1 MQIHPELAAALDA
14 FKDAP
19 QLDFTHMPV
28 PEIRKILDHMGF
40 PPADIPLHEVRELRI
55 PVQGRSMVA
64 RLYRAT
70 DHAAAPVMVFFHG
83 GGWCI
88 GTLET
93 HDNLCRH
100 LAQITAMNVVSVDY
114 RLAPEHVFPA
124 ALDDAYAAT
133 RWVAEHAAELCCDAG
148 QLTVAGDSAG
158 GNLAIATSLRAKEDQ
173 WAGIQQQLLL
183 YPVCDARMQTA
194 SYAQFGQMPLLRSDD
209 MAMMWRHYHPG
220 TPMHPLASVMQ
231 YADLSGLPPAVM
243 VTAELDVLRDEGEAF
258 AKRLQDAGVAVALMR
273 AQGMLHGFAN
283 FGTLLPHVAELL
295 EQACALLP
303 SAQTANAA

>member
-1 MQIHPELAAALDA
+1 MQIHPELAAALEA

-19 QLDFTHMPV
+19 PLNFTTMAV
-28 PEIRKILDHMGF
+28 TEIRRVLDHMGF
-40 PPADIPLHEVRELRI
+40 APADIPLHEVRELRI
-55 PVQGRSMVA
+55 AAGQRSMAA
-64 RLYRAT
+64 RLYRAS

-83 GGWCI
+83 GGWCV
-88 GTLET
+88 GTLDT

-100 LAQITAMNVVSVDY
+100 LAQITGMNVVSVDY

-133 RWVAEHAAELCCDAG
+133 RWVAAHATELSCDAG

-158 GNLAIATSLRAKEDQ
+158 GNLAIATCLHAKEDK
-173 WAGIQQQLLL
+173 WGGIAQQLLL

-194 SYAQFGQMPLLRSDD
+194 SYAQFGQMPMLSRDD
-209 MAMMWRHYHPG
+209 MAMMWRHYHPR

-243 VTAELDVLRDEGEAF
+243 VTAELDVLRDDGEAF
-258 AKRLQDAGVAVALMR
+258 AQRLQDAGVAVSLMR

-283 FGTLLPHVAELL
+283 FSTMLPHIAQLL
-295 EQACALLP
+295 EQACAALP
-303 SAQTANAA
+303 SAQTASTA